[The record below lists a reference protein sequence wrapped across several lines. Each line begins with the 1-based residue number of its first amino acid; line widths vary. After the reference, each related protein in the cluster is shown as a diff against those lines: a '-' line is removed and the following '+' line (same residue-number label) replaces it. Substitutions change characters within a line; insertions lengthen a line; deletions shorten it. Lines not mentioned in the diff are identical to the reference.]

1 MAMLEFIME
10 LLFILFVLLM
20 AIMGL
25 MAFAALMAGVL
36 FVVVGIGGWIMTL
49 RMDDK
54 RV

>member
-54 RV
+54 IV